1 MSKKKRVLLK
11 LTGEIFLDPKS
22 CQLSLN
28 AIKKVIEQIKQLR
41 DTYQFC
47 IVTGGGNFFRGDEEG
62 KKLELG
68 SWTGHQIGMLA
79 TMMNGLIIDDL
90 LAQEKIPSQVF
101 TATACFC
108 VGSPTNRKA
117 VKASLAEDKTL
128 IFVGGTGNPFFTTDT
143 NAVLRALEIEADEIW
158 KGTDVDGVYSSDPHI
173 ESDAQFIKDLS
184 YQEALDKKIKVMDAT
199 AFTLA
204 WKHNLIIRVF
214 NVLKDNALHEMAQN
228 KDFGST
234 IHP

>member
-1 MSKKKRVLLK
+1 MSTKKRVLLK

-22 CQLSLN
+22 CGLSTV
-28 AIKKVIEQIKQLR
+28 AIKKVIAQIKQLHDR
-41 DTYQFC
+41 YQFC
-47 IVTGGGNFFRGDEEG
+47 IVTGGGNFFRGDEQG
-62 KKLELG
+62 KKLGLG
-68 SWTGHQIGMLA
+68 AWSGHQIGMLA

-90 LAQEKIPSQVF
+90 LGQENIPSEIF
-101 TATACFC
+101 TATVCLD
-108 VGSPTNRKA
+108 VGFPINHEA
-117 VKASLAEDKTL
+117 VKNSLEERKTL

-158 KGTDVDGVYSSDPHI
+158 KGTNVGGVYSTDPRI
-173 ESDAQFIKDLS
+173 DPEATFIKDLT
-184 YQEALDKKIKVMDAT
+184 YQQALDKKIKVMDAT

-204 WKHNLIIRVF
+204 SQHKLTIRVF
-214 NVLKDNALHEMAQN
+214 NIWKNDALHEVASN